1 VLIAS
6 WSFRTA
12 NLARLDAARAGYSIV
27 SPTGTPLA
35 AQQAQAYRL
44 LCRLCFE
51 RALATWSTACRACG
65 GPVRRSALYLIG
77 PIYGCTEGEAVIK
90 VGSDRP
96 YIASAVLGSRTPSLD
111 WSQPP
116 MRYSIGSLSK
126 HRAARWLLR
135 GLRRTP
141 HEHQVTNALSSGD

>member
-1 VLIAS
+1 M
-6 WSFRTA
+6 
-12 NLARLDAARAGYSIV
+12 

-35 AQQAQAYRL
+35 AQQEQAYRL

-90 VGSDRP
+90 VGSDRA
-96 YIASAVLGSRTPSLD
+96 YIASAVLGSPRHRWTGAS
-111 WSQPP
+111 PP
-116 MRYSIGSLSK
+116 HALF
-126 HRAARWLLR
+126 HRLPIQAPGRPMAAPRA
-135 GLRRTP
+135 P
-141 HEHQVTNALSSGD
+141 